1 MDREKTAATPG
12 PAAARSEAL
21 SEVERLQRALRTL
34 SACNRAL
41 VRAQDETALLQDLCR
56 VIVEEGGYRLAW
68 VSRAEHDE
76 DKTVTPVAHWGV
88 DQGFL
93 AIKRTWRED
102 SERGKGPNPTAIRTG
117 APCIVRD
124 IRTDP
129 NYPSWR
135 DEAARRGYAS
145 VLALPLRVEGAVWGA
160 LSIYAPEPDAFDP
173 EEVRLLTELSDDL
186 AYGIE
191 ALRERAKRQRAEQEL
206 QQLNRAHRTLAASN
220 HALLHAQ
227 NEDELLR
234 EICRVVVE
242 EAGYR
247 AAYVTRA
254 EEDEA
259 RTLRP
264 VAWMGVD
271 EGFLKELQLTWADE
285 ERGRGASGTAVRL
298 GEPAVVRNVAT
309 DPNVMMW
316 REGFLGRGY
325 ASLIALPL
333 RVDGQI
339 FGALA
344 ICAPEPDAF
353 HEAEVELL
361 KKTAEDVS
369 YGLSALRTRARARAA
384 EETIRRMAYFD
395 SLTGLL
401 NRVSLGERLERLI
414 AESRVQNRS
423 FALLHLEVGRFR
435 EINET
440 LGYREGDAL
449 LKEIGSRL
457 SGVAGEGGVVARV
470 AEGEFALLL
479 PRVNADKAIQL
490 AQRLLVAL
498 YDPIELSGLLVEA
511 RAHIGIAFFPGHGT
525 EPDVLMRRASM
536 ASYQARRRGSG
547 FAVYA
552 GALDSDSTRRLVLMG
567 ELRRAIEHHELLL
580 YCQPK
585 VRMASRQVCGA
596 EALVRWR
603 HPRHGMIN
611 PGEFIKLAE
620 GTGLITPL
628 TYWVLEAALRQ
639 RYAWGEQGVESPLAV
654 NLSARDLH
662 DPQLLDRVNGL
673 FATWGARPDW
683 IQFELTESAL
693 MDDPAGSLETLRRLK
708 DLGVELFIDDF
719 GTGYSSLAYL
729 QKLPVDTIKIDQSFV
744 GRMVD
749 SADSAMIVR
758 STIELAHGLNLEV
771 VAEGVETQ
779 AIWGRLAELGC
790 DMAQGYCISAPIP
803 ADEFPAWETRS
814 PWLAG

>member
-1 MDREKTAATPG
+1 MPEQPSACA
-12 PAAARSEAL
+12 EAL
-21 SEVERLQRALRTL
+21 SEIERLQRALRTL

-41 VRAQDETALLQDLCR
+41 VRAEDEAALLRDICR

-76 DKTVTPVAHWGV
+76 EKTVTPVACWGV
-88 DQGFL
+88 DEGFL

-102 SERGKGPNPTAIRTG
+102 SERGKGPNPVAIRTG
-117 APCIVRD
+117 EPCIVRD

-129 NYPSWR
+129 NYPFWR
-135 DEAARRGYAS
+135 DEAARRGYVS
-145 VLALPLRVEGAVWGA
+145 VIALPLRIEGAVGGA

-173 EEVRLLTELSDDL
+173 EEVKLLTELADDL

-191 ALRERAKRQRAEQEL
+191 TLRERARRRRAEEEL
-206 QQLNRAHRTLAASN
+206 HRLNRAHRTLAASN

-227 NEDELLR
+227 DEESLLK

-247 AAYVTRA
+247 SAYVTRA
-254 EEDEA
+254 EDDEA
-259 RTLRP
+259 CTLRP
-264 VAWMGVD
+264 VAWAGVD
-271 EGFLKELQLTWADE
+271 QDFLDALRLSWADE
-285 ERGRGASGTAVRL
+285 ERGRGASGTAVRT
-298 GEPAVVRNVAT
+298 GEPAVIRNVAT
-309 DPNVMMW
+309 DPNVMVW
-316 REGFLGRGY
+316 KEEFLARGY

-333 RVDGQI
+333 RVDGRI

-353 HEAEVELL
+353 DAAEVELL
-361 KKTAEDVS
+361 KKTAQDLS
-369 YGLSALRTRARARAA
+369 YGLSALLARARAREA

-395 SLTGLL
+395 PLTGLL
-401 NRVSLGERLERLI
+401 NRVSLGERLEQVV
-414 AESRVQNRS
+414 AESRAQNRS

-457 SGVAGEGGVVARV
+457 SGVVGEGGIVARV
-470 AEGEFALLL
+470 GEGEFALLL
-479 PRVNADKAIQL
+479 PRVNAEKAIQF

-498 YDPIELSGLLVEA
+498 YDPVELSGLQVDA
-511 RAHIGIAFFPGHGT
+511 RAHIGIALFPGHGT

-536 ASYQARRRGSG
+536 AAYQARRRGSG

-552 GALDSDSTRRLVLMG
+552 GALDSDSTRRLELMG
-567 ELRRAIEHHELLL
+567 DLRRAIEHHELLL

-585 VRMASRQVCGA
+585 VRMASRRVCGA

-603 HPRHGMIN
+603 HTRHGMIN

-639 RYAWGEQGVESPLAV
+639 RYAWRERGVESPLAV

-708 DLGVELFIDDF
+708 DLGVELLIDDF

-729 QKLPVDTIKIDQSFV
+729 QRLPVDTIKIDQSFV

-749 SADSAMIVR
+749 SADSAVIVR
-758 STIELAHGLNLEV
+758 STIELAHSLDLEV
-771 VAEGVETQ
+771 VAEGVENQ

-790 DMAQGYCISAPIP
+790 DIAQGYCISAPIP
-803 ADEFPAWETRS
+803 ADEFPAWEARS
-814 PWLAG
+814 PWIAG